1 MSTATEAAPLN
12 PQSPV
17 KTGEWFEVT
26 SYIGDAQHPMV
37 GKRIKAGSI
46 GDHYVFPSLD
56 TPEEDLSCFRFS
68 EVRRVEPT
76 ERERGLEN
84 YLLEDGNE

>member
-1 MSTATEAAPLN
+1 MSTTEAAPLN

-17 KTGEWFEVT
+17 KTGEWFEVL

-46 GDHYVFPSLD
+46 GIHYVFPSLD

-76 ERERGLEN
+76 EQERERAD